1 MTIRIRTDA
10 VVFLCHWVD
19 GRESSHI
26 RVHEAGTVVVPVE
39 AVDSVILLSVVLVF
53 LRVAIGALSEKAPE
67 WIVVV
72 RLFHRP
78 GGVAHHAVAAKV
90 VFQIIVIYRR
100 GTAQG
105 DVAAVNEN
113 VGYGPVGIE
122 IVGRVVERDTACQVA
137 VTRAKP
143 LASSIVPIFRRIAV
157 PEIHILRQI

>member
-1 MTIRIRTDA
+1 M
-10 VVFLCHWVD
+10 VVNLPISGF
-19 GRESSHI
+19 I
-26 RVHEAGTVVVPVE
+26 PVE

-53 LRVAIGALSEKAPE
+53 LCTGIRTLSEKAPE

-72 RLFHRP
+72 RLLHRP

-105 DVAAVNEN
+105 AVAAVNEN

-137 VTRAKP
+137 ISRAEP
-143 LASSIVPIFRRIAV
+143 LASRIIRIFSRV
-157 PEIHILRQI
+157 SVS